1 MDKFVISMKN
11 AEMKKVSFPPLI
23 DEDSEIL
30 VLGTMPGDD
39 SLRLNQYYAS
49 SNNSFWKIVNALFN
63 ENKGFADYKE
73 KVACLKKNHIALWD
87 VFSSCEREGS
97 SDSNIRKGELNDI
110 DGLLKRYSNIKK
122 IVFNGQKSAKYYKPH
137 IAYAIAQSTSNLN
150 TRATISMKIEDWET
164 KLKK

>member
-1 MDKFVISMKN
+1 MESV
-11 AEMKKVSFPPLI
+11 EMKKVSFPPLI
-23 DEDSEIL
+23 DEDAEIL

-49 SNNSFWKIVNALFN
+49 SNNSFWKIINALFN

-110 DGLLKRYSNIKK
+110 DGLLKRYSNIQK
-122 IVFNGQKSAKYYKPH
+122 IVFNGKRPSEYYTPKEVN
-137 IAYAIAQSTSNLN
+137 YVVAQSTSNAN
-150 TRATISMKIEDWET
+150 AKKIDVKIKDWKA
-164 KLKK
+164 KLKD